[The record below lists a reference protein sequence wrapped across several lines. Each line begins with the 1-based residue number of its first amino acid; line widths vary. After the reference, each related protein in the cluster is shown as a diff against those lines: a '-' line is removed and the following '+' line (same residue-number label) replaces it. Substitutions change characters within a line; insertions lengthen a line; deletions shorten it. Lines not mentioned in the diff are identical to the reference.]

1 MSKKLVIKIN
11 NLGAIDEDALAR
23 KHEVEQL
30 LWGRIVGAIAAGVV
44 LLLLAVW
51 FVFSKS
57 ASQTVVSPD
66 VTAVDA
72 TPTAMTTAEAEQS
85 TQSVSS
91 GAVAD
96 QPKPVI
102 VDKPPAAAQ
111 TAQPPVVAEAAL
123 PAKTALADAP
133 DAGVSTSFVEQKAAE
148 EQNLSQSGVTPKLSD
163 KSGDEVV
170 TIQSIASQP
179 MPSAGDSAAINSADN
194 EVKIKLL
201 SDGIVHAQL
210 AHALD
215 NEKKPVD
222 TLTKSLRMNAEGLLR
237 VYLYT
242 EIRGLSGTTLYHT
255 WYLNGDRM
263 ARVRIPV
270 VRDDY
275 RASSSKFIDTM
286 MLGTWQV
293 TITDDSGKPYAD
305 VSFVVTN

>member
-30 LWGRIVGAIAAGVV
+30 LWGRIVGAIVAGVV

-51 FVFSKS
+51 FVFSKYE
-57 ASQTVVSPD
+57 SQAVVSPD
-66 VTAVDA
+66 ITAVNA
-72 TPTAMTTAEAEQS
+72 STTIAAAEAEQS
-85 TQSVSS
+85 TQSDSS

-96 QPKPVI
+96 QLGTVI
-102 VDKPPAAAQ
+102 VDQPQVATRAAQ
-111 TAQPPVVAEAAL
+111 RPVVTETVL
-123 PAKTALADAP
+123 PAKTALADVTET
-133 DAGVSTSFVEQKAAE
+133 GVSTSLVEQKAPE
-148 EQNLSQSGVTPKLSD
+148 EQTVSQSGVIAIPSD

-179 MPSAGDSAAINSADN
+179 MPSAGGSAVIDRADN

-210 AHALD
+210 THALD

-222 TLTKSLRMNAEGLLR
+222 KLTKPLRMNEEGLLR

-242 EIRGLSGTTLYHT
+242 EIRGLSGATLYHT

-286 MLGTWQV
+286 MLGAWQV
-293 TITDDSGKPYAD
+293 TITDDGGKPYAD